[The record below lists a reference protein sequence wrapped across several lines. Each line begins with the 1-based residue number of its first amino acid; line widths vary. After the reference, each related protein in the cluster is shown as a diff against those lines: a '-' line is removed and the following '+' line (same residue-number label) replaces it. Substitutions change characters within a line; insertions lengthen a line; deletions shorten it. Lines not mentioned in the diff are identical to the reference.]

1 MKLLRVWTVW
11 STVEGTR
18 ATPCLS
24 QHVQKLERSPEA
36 PGTVLLKDSQ
46 YHKGERNNGGSNGV
60 NEGNRT
66 IQMSQMSVYPC
77 LSSVYF
83 LMKLLIYIY
92 INNPPVTYEKNN
104 IPFHDMV
111 TWWVNMGQSFWST
124 LNSPQLLPGLL
135 GLRNWFLRFNTCHDR
150 AEIQVEI
157 QKHLTEKRWEEYS
170 RDM

>member
-1 MKLLRVWTVW
+1 MKLLRVWTIW

-36 PGTVLLKDSQ
+36 PGTVLPKDSQ

-60 NEGNRT
+60 NGGNRT

-92 INNPPVTYEKNN
+92 IYINNPPVTYEKNN
-104 IPFHDMV
+104 PPFHDMV
-111 TWWVNMGQSFWST
+111 TWWVNMGQSF
-124 LNSPQLLPGLL
+124 
-135 GLRNWFLRFNTCHDR
+135 
-150 AEIQVEI
+150 
-157 QKHLTEKRWEEYS
+157 
-170 RDM
+170 